1 MFGFFL
7 VTVLLIILGA
17 SAGSNPWL
25 SILLLGL
32 IIFFHSSG
40 PGGLGMTIATMSY
53 PPCIRPAGIG
63 FARAIMRTGTIA
75 GLIFWPILWGTF
87 KTDAFFYLALVPFI
101 GFLTCVLINWE
112 PVGYNVDSEDEEV
125 LKTLSK

>member
-1 MFGFFL
+1 
-7 VTVLLIILGA
+7 
-17 SAGSNPWL
+17 
-25 SILLLGL
+25 
-32 IIFFHSSG
+32 
-40 PGGLGMTIATMSY
+40 MTIATMSY

-63 FARAIMRTGTIA
+63 FARAIMRTGAIA

-125 LKTLSK
+125 LRTLSK